1 MKKNIRHGDM
11 RLRMEGSE
19 DDKPMALGEVRVYWK
34 FLERRDDIE
43 EYGVLRITY
52 AGKYEEPDLWNLG
65 WTHYRDYLVEN
76 LPPYLQRYYPG
87 DLQEVMAAL
96 AGLNIGFENQQP
108 PPQSDS

>member
-52 AGKYEEPDLWNLG
+52 AGKYEEPDLWDG
-65 WTHYRDYLVEN
+65 RTTGTTWSKTC
-76 LPPYLQRYYPG
+76 LPTCSATIPAICKRSWPHWP
-87 DLQEVMAAL
+87 D
-96 AGLNIGFENQQP
+96 
-108 PPQSDS
+108 